1 MSHSF
6 LDRVMNHRPTPDFN
20 QLLKVLAKR
29 APDRPTLFEFFMN
42 DSLYARLG
50 GRPAVGTDRP
60 LEWFDMYARVF
71 RQGGY
76 DYVNTL
82 VPGFEFLA
90 GERHTAATLS
100 LNEGAVIHD
109 RASFD
114 RYPWPDPETGCSG
127 YFERIAKR
135 VPEGMKVIAWGP
147 GGVLENVL
155 SLVGFDRLCFMLAD
169 DPELAQAVFDG
180 VGSRLLRYYEIAAA
194 QACVGAC
201 ISNDDWGFK
210 TQPMLAPAD
219 MRRYVFPWHKRIVAA
234 VHAAGKPVILH
245 SCGNAA
251 EIWTDIIDDIRY
263 DGKHSYEDAI
273 SPVEQEYDRY
283 GGRIAILGGM
293 DLDFVVRS
301 TPEAVYRRARAMLER
316 VAVRGGYALG
326 TGNSVPEYVPS
337 ENYAAM
343 TWAALETRGQY

>member
-1 MSHSF
+1 MSRSF

-29 APDRPTLFEFFMN
+29 APDRPTLFEFFLN
-42 DSLYARLG
+42 APLYARLS
-50 GRPAVGTDRP
+50 GRPFVGQEHP
-60 LEWFDMYARVF
+60 MEWFDLFAGAF

-82 VPGFEFLA
+82 VPGFEFPA
-90 GERHTAATLS
+90 GAHHAESTIS
-100 LNEGAVIHD
+100 LNEGAVIRD

-114 RYPWPDPETGCSG
+114 RYPWPDPEACSLN
-127 YFERIAKR
+127 YYDRIAKR
-135 VPEGMKVIAWGP
+135 VPEGMKVIVWGP
-147 GGVLENVL
+147 NGVLENVL
-155 SLVGFDRLCFMLAD
+155 RLVGFDSLCFMIAD
-169 DPELAQAVFDG
+169 EPDLAQAVFDG

-219 MRRYVFPWHKRIVAA
+219 MRRYVFPWHKRIAAA

-251 EIWTDIIDDIRY
+251 EIWTDIIDDIKF
-263 DGKHSYEDAI
+263 DGKHSYEDTI

-301 TPEAVYRRARAMLER
+301 TPETVYRRARAMLER
-316 VAVRGGYALG
+316 AAVKGAYALG

-343 TWAALETRGQY
+343 TWAALENRA